1 MKFVCQPSD
10 FAVQFM
16 TVTAEQSRF
25 ATSLDSDGLTGSCL
39 MRRDSSPRKLSKCV
53 LVTLIAICSLLLLHT
68 NNVAQSDPI
77 RVLYY
82 PPWNISKLPMYLAR
96 DAGLFDHAGLTV
108 AWTDPGSNEKLL
120 AALKN
125 GEADIAVVS
134 ANHVVQN
141 NATGGTRM
149 TLVGNTGF
157 NYSAFVAA
165 PSIKTIGDLLGK
177 KVGTGEPGSTPDQL
191 TRLALRK
198 LGIDPENDVTLVPLA
213 EGRNSDRV
221 RLLLSG
227 DIAAMMVTA
236 ETLYTLEKNGAL
248 ARLHRLSDH
257 KELKIYAGGGADYAV
272 ATSFLK
278 SRRED
283 VKKFMAGI
291 CQGIALARSDK
302 AQALPFIA
310 KSGRGLDAAAVEYL
324 YRLYVNEVI
333 PLKPHVKIEGVE
345 LALQMA
351 ASSVPAAQAI
361 KVEDLIDRAL
371 VPELEKEGRCN
382 F

>member
-68 NNVAQSDPI
+68 NNAAQSDPI

-157 NYSAFVAA
+157 NYSALVAA

>member
-1 MKFVCQPSD
+1 
-10 FAVQFM
+10 
-16 TVTAEQSRF
+16 
-25 ATSLDSDGLTGSCL
+25 
-39 MRRDSSPRKLSKCV
+39 MRRDSSPRKLSKCA

-68 NNVAQSDPI
+68 NNAAQSDPI

-198 LGIDPENDVTLVPLA
+198 LGIDPENDVMLVPLA

-351 ASSVPAAQAI
+351 ASSVSAASVI
-361 KVEDLIDRAL
+361 KVEELTDKSLI
-371 VPELEKEGRCN
+371 PELEKEGRCN

>member
-68 NNVAQSDPI
+68 NNAAQSDPI

-191 TRLALRK
+191 TRLVLRK

-351 ASSVPAAQAI
+351 ASSVPAAPVI
-361 KVEDLIDRAL
+361 KVEELTDRSLI
-371 VPELEKEGRCN
+371 PELEKEGRCN

>member
-68 NNVAQSDPI
+68 NNAAQSDPI

-213 EGRNSDRV
+213 QGRNSDRV

-333 PLKPHVKIEGVE
+333 PLKPHVKIDGVE

-351 ASSVPAAQAI
+351 ASSVPAAPVI
-361 KVEDLIDRAL
+361 KVEELTDRSLI
-371 VPELEKEGRCN
+371 PELEKEGRCN

>member
-1 MKFVCQPSD
+1 MKFVRQPSD

-125 GEADIAVVS
+125 GAADSAVVS

-278 SRRED
+278 NRRED

>member
-1 MKFVCQPSD
+1 
-10 FAVQFM
+10 
-16 TVTAEQSRF
+16 
-25 ATSLDSDGLTGSCL
+25 
-39 MRRDSSPRKLSKCV
+39 
-53 LVTLIAICSLLLLHT
+53 LLHT
-68 NNVAQSDPI
+68 NNAAQSDLI

-248 ARLHRLSDH
+248 ERLHRLSDH

-278 SRRED
+278 NRRED

-351 ASSVPAAQAI
+351 ASSVPAAPAI

>member
-1 MKFVCQPSD
+1 MVGHQTFCRYRKAA
-10 FAVQFM
+10 FAAVISTILSLLPFRAE
-16 TVTAEQSRF
+16 VTAQSN
-25 ATSLDSDGLTGSCL
+25 A
-39 MRRDSSPRKLSKCV
+39 V
-53 LVTLIAICSLLLLHT
+53 
-68 NNVAQSDPI
+68 

-96 DAGLFDHAGLTV
+96 DAGLFERAGLTV
-108 AWTDPGSNEKLL
+108 AWSDPGSNEKLL

-134 ANHVVQN
+134 ANHVIQN

-165 PSIKTIGDLLGK
+165 PSIKTIRDLLGK

-198 LGIDPENDVTLVPLA
+198 LGIDPENDVTLVPLT

-221 RLLLSG
+221 QRLLSG
-227 DIAAMMVTA
+227 EIAAIMVTA
-236 ETLYTLEKNGAL
+236 ETLYTLERNGTL

-257 KELKIYAGGGADYAV
+257 KELKIYAGGGADYAI
-272 ATSFLK
+272 ASSFLK
-278 SRRED
+278 SRREEA
-283 VKKFMAGI
+283 KKFMAGI
-291 CQGIALARSDK
+291 CHGIALARSDK
-302 AQALPFIA
+302 ARALPFVA
-310 KSGRGLDAAAVEYL
+310 KSGRDLDAAAVQYL
-324 YRLYVNEVI
+324 YNLYINDVI
-333 PLKPHVKIEGVE
+333 PPKPHLNLEGVE
-345 LALQMA
+345 LALQMTA
-351 ASSVPAAQAI
+351 ATIPAAQAMKI
-361 KVEDLIDRAL
+361 EELTDRSL

>member
-1 MKFVCQPSD
+1 
-10 FAVQFM
+10 
-16 TVTAEQSRF
+16 
-25 ATSLDSDGLTGSCL
+25 

-125 GEADIAVVS
+125 GAADIAVVS

-157 NYSAFVAA
+157 NYSVFVAA

-191 TRLALRK
+191 TRLVLRK

-283 VKKFMAGI
+283 AKKFMAGI

-302 AQALPFIA
+302 AQALPFVT
-310 KSGRGLDAAAVEYL
+310 KSGRDLDSAAVEYL

-351 ASSVPAAQAI
+351 ASSVPAAPAI

>member
-1 MKFVCQPSD
+1 
-10 FAVQFM
+10 
-16 TVTAEQSRF
+16 
-25 ATSLDSDGLTGSCL
+25 
-39 MRRDSSPRKLSKCV
+39 MRRDSSPRKLAKRV
-53 LVTLIAICSLLLLHT
+53 FVTLIAICSLLLLHT
-68 NNVAQSDPI
+68 NNAAQSDPI

-141 NATGGTRM
+141 NATGGPRM

-165 PSIKTIGDLLGK
+165 PAIKTIRDLLGK

-221 RLLLSG
+221 KLLLSG

-272 ATSFLK
+272 ATSFLN

-283 VKKFMAGI
+283 VKKFMAEI

-351 ASSVPAAQAI
+351 ASSVPAAPVI
-361 KVEDLIDRAL
+361 KVEELTDRSLI
-371 VPELEKEGRCN
+371 PELEKEGRCN

>member
-1 MKFVCQPSD
+1 
-10 FAVQFM
+10 
-16 TVTAEQSRF
+16 
-25 ATSLDSDGLTGSCL
+25 

-96 DAGLFDHAGLTV
+96 DAGLFDDAGLTV

-177 KVGTGEPGSTPDQL
+177 KVGTGELGSTPDQL

-351 ASSVPAAQAI
+351 ASSVPAAPAI

>member
-1 MKFVCQPSD
+1 MKFVRQPSD

-157 NYSAFVAA
+157 NYSALVAA

>member
-1 MKFVCQPSD
+1 
-10 FAVQFM
+10 
-16 TVTAEQSRF
+16 
-25 ATSLDSDGLTGSCL
+25 L
-39 MRRDSSPRKLSKCV
+39 
-53 LVTLIAICSLLLLHT
+53 
-68 NNVAQSDPI
+68 
-77 RVLYY
+77 
-82 PPWNISKLPMYLAR
+82 
-96 DAGLFDHAGLTV
+96 
-108 AWTDPGSNEKLL
+108 
-120 AALKN
+120 
-125 GEADIAVVS
+125 
-134 ANHVVQN
+134 
-141 NATGGTRM
+141 
-149 TLVGNTGF
+149 
-157 NYSAFVAA
+157 VAA
-165 PSIKTIGDLLGK
+165 SLIKTIGDLLGK

-248 ARLHRLSDH
+248 ERLHRLSDH

-283 VKKFMAGI
+283 AKKFMAGI

-351 ASSVPAAQAI
+351 ASSVPAAPAI